1 MAGDSDVSQA
11 FDRLNEET
19 VFAEVYREVEAGNI
33 REGLRAQAL
42 VKSDGDSTKAKIEYM
57 KLRVQSLKD
66 ELILHAAEERELAKE
81 SAAEERELAKESA
94 AQKKARKAREKKL
107 QRLALDAFVKLRG

>member
-1 MAGDSDVSQA
+1 MADDSDVSQA

-33 REGLRAQAL
+33 REGLWAQAL

-81 SAAEERELAKESA
+81 SAA
-94 AQKKARKAREKKL
+94 QKKARKAREKKL